1 MKNYIIA
8 GILLLFLSGA
18 SLFLPSYLMEW
29 RDEQR
34 TEKSEAEEVQ
44 EVVLK
49 EQISMTLSEKL
60 KLKIQESANALQLV
74 NGKNYNQDTIYGQVK
89 KEIGI
94 LAEQGLL
101 IDFDTD
107 SSKAVE
113 ANLFFY
119 VDMEDSERSIMLWE
133 GVVESLN
140 YQLTFTMDDETG
152 KILSFSQYSYDRGD
166 ALYDDYGMQSNGM
179 RVSEYAWDASDMGT
193 GELREMAED
202 WGDYLGYKVT
212 ESHSTWIEADFGVD
226 VEEFTEHIER
236 MISKG
241 YTREEAEIK
250 VAREWGIDIDTSGKQ
265 FYVNLEDEGDQIRY
279 LLHPER
285 YVFRIEPIIETI
297 E

>member
-18 SLFLPSYLMEW
+18 SLFLPSYIMEW

-34 TEKSEAEEVQ
+34 TEKSQVEEVQ

-49 EQISMTLSEKL
+49 EQVSMTLSEKL
-60 KLKIQESANALQLV
+60 KLRGQETVNALELV
-74 NGKNYNQDTIYGQVK
+74 NGKNYNQDTINDQVR

-101 IDFDTD
+101 ADVDMD
-107 SSKAVE
+107 SPQKVE
-113 ANLFFY
+113 ATVSFY

-133 GVVESLN
+133 GFADSPD
-140 YQLTFTMDDETG
+140 YQLAFTMDDETG

-166 ALYDDYGMQSNGM
+166 VLYDDYGMQSNGM
-179 RVSEYAWDASDMGT
+179 SVTKVIPDEPDIGT
-193 GELREMAED
+193 EELQEMAER

-212 ESHSTWIEADFGVD
+212 ESHSVWM
-226 VEEFTEHIER
+226 EEGLGTEELELYAEQVER

-241 YTREEAEIK
+241 YSREEAEIM
-250 VAREWGIDIDTSGKQ
+250 ASREWGIAASERQ
-265 FYVNLEDEGDQIRY
+265 LYVNLEDEGDQIRY
-279 LLHPER
+279 LLHPEK